1 MVDYVYGE
9 LYQQDSV
16 DKQLEI
22 SYEGGKINNEDLYS
36 ENFELKES
44 LCTESELRF
53 GSCEASM
60 IKFKMSNTVD
70 PLIGK
75 KIRIIEVLDGN
86 EDAPFVFGEYRVISD
101 VPSGDRNYRNV
112 TAYDAMYDIINAEVV
127 EWYDSVF
134 PLKELETLA
143 EDDKATEEE
152 TVSEPKYE
160 PITLKEFRDSFF
172 EYLDV
177 TQEEVILP
185 QDDILIE
192 KTIDADSISGQRII
206 TSICELNGVFGHINR
221 NGNFEYV
228 SLAKMTD
235 AGTITPSTSYSTY
248 QSCEYEDFVT
258 NVIDKVQIRQ
268 EDGDIG
274 AISGSGDN
282 CYIVQDNFL
291 TYGKTPE
298 ELSGICDTLYS
309 NIIGISYIPFTA
321 TVPGNPCVEIGDRII
336 VSSRTKEVES
346 YVLQRTLTGIQSLK
360 DTFES
365 KGVQEYEE
373 KVNSAQKDIR
383 QLKGKTNVLKRT
395 VEETISRVSD
405 IEKGYSE
412 IRQTSEKVSI
422 EVSKNT
428 EELGKM
434 SYEFSSENMTIE
446 KDGSQMKTVISE
458 DGMKVYKDGNEMLT
472 ANNQGVDAVN
482 LHAKTYL
489 IVGKNSRFE
498 DYGDNRTGCFWIGGN
513 N

>member
-1 MVDYVYGE
+1 MVDYVHGE

-16 DKQLEI
+16 DKQLVI
-22 SYEGGKINNEDLYS
+22 SYEGGTITNEDLYS

-44 LCTESELRF
+44 LCSESELRF

-60 IKFKMSNTVD
+60 IMFKMSNTAES
-70 PLIGK
+70 LIGK

-86 EDAPFVFGEYRVISD
+86 EDVPFLFGEYKVFSD

-112 TAYDAMYDIINAEVV
+112 TSYDAMFDIINADVV

-134 PLKELETLA
+134 PLKETEKLP
-143 EDDKATEEE
+143 EDNIAYEE
-152 TVSEPKYE
+152 TVRVPGYE
-160 PITLKEFRDSFF
+160 SITMKEFRDSFF
-172 EYLDV
+172 EYFGV
-177 TQEEVILP
+177 MQEEVILP
-185 QDDILIE
+185 QDDILVE
-192 KTIDADSISGQRII
+192 KTIDADSISGQYVI

-235 AGTITPSTSYSTY
+235 AGTITPSISYVTY
-248 QSCEYEDFVT
+248 QSCEYEDFLT
-258 NVIDKVQIRQ
+258 KTIDKVQIRQ

-291 TYGKTPE
+291 VYGKTPE
-298 ELSGICDTLYS
+298 ELTIICDTLYN
-309 NIIGISYIPFTA
+309 NIIGISYRPFIA
-321 TVPGNPCVEIGDRII
+321 KVPGNPCIEVGDRII

-360 DTFES
+360 DTFEA

-373 KVNSAQKDIR
+373 KVNSSQKDIR

-458 DGMKVYKDGNEMLT
+458 DGMQVYKDGNEVLI
-472 ANNQGVDAVN
+472 ANNQGVDAKN
-482 LHAKTYL
+482 LHANTYL
-489 IVGKNSRFE
+489 IIGNNSRLE
-498 DYGDNRTGCFWIGGN
+498 DYGENRTGVFWIGGN
-513 N
+513 

>member
-22 SYEGGKINNEDLYS
+22 SYEGGTITNEDLYS

-60 IKFKMSNTVD
+60 IKFKMSNTVES
-70 PLIGK
+70 LIGK
-75 KIRIIEVLDGN
+75 KIKILEVLDYR
-86 EDAPFVFGEYRVISD
+86 EDVPFVFGEYKVISD

-112 TAYDAMYDIINAEVV
+112 TAYDAMYDLINADVV

-134 PLKELETLA
+134 PLKEIETL
-143 EDDKATEEE
+143 EDDVTEDE
-152 TVSEPKYE
+152 TVIVPEYE
-160 PITLKEFRDSFF
+160 PITMKEFRDSFF

-177 TQEEVILP
+177 TQEDVILP
-185 QDDILIE
+185 QDDVLVE
-192 KTIDADSISGQRII
+192 KTIDADSISGQKVI

-221 NGNFEYV
+221 QGNFEYV

-235 AGTITPSTSYSTY
+235 DGIITPSTSYVTY

-258 NVIDKVQIRQ
+258 KVIDKVQIRQ

-291 TYGKTPE
+291 VYGKTPE
-298 ELSGICDTLYS
+298 ELTGICDTLYN
-309 NIIGISYIPFTA
+309 NIIGISYRPFTA
-321 TVPGNPCVEIGDRII
+321 TVLGNPCVEIGDRII

-395 VEETISRVSD
+395 VEETISRVSN

-412 IRQTSEKVSI
+412 IQQTSEKVSI
-422 EVSKNT
+422 EVSQTAN
-428 EELGKM
+428 ELGKM

-458 DGMKVYKDGNEMLT
+458 DGMKVYK
-472 ANNQGVDAVN
+472 
-482 LHAKTYL
+482 
-489 IVGKNSRFE
+489 FE
-498 DYGDNRTGCFWIGGN
+498 TKR
-513 N
+513 